1 MSRDNER
8 PERIELHE
16 PVFPYLV
23 ADESAEPTSY
33 VIISKADHLGYDA
46 ERTLFYVPG
55 ATFRQRDNRQMGTPI
70 TDIILHHS
78 FASDDEGDTSHV
90 ADFEVRSMQL
100 VSAYGKQLTFTG
112 WLTEARFY
120 PEGYV
125 DERFE
130 EFNPFVGAVKQDE
143 GPERDN
149 YSANYG
155 YPYLAPKVKIEG
167 LQLPLEVEIT
177 LIHNIADA
185 KADTQENMQSQA
197 QARLD
202 RAERQSKEAEK
213 KAAEKIQRE
222 KEHQEW
228 LKTDEGIADTLD
240 TKLHRLVR
248 AVSPQDTMTSTEL
261 EEIQLQAD
269 TFVLSLSDKEKGLL
283 LDEQVGKIWSIKSE
297 QLMRN
302 AYYDRVIHQ
311 LENT

>member
-1 MSRDNER
+1 MSRDIER
-8 PERIELHE
+8 PERIELTK
-16 PVFPYLV
+16 PIFPYLV

-46 ERTLFYVPG
+46 ERTLFYIPG

-78 FASDDEGDTSHV
+78 FASDEEGDTSHV

-112 WLTEARFY
+112 WLTETRFY

-130 EFNPFVGAVKQDE
+130 EFNPFAGAVKQDE
-143 GPERDN
+143 GHEREN

-177 LIHNIADA
+177 LVHDIADA
-185 KADTQENMQSQA
+185 HANTQENMESHA
-197 QARLD
+197 KARHD
-202 RAERQSKEAEK
+202 REERARKEAEK

-240 TKLHRLVR
+240 TKLRRLIR
-248 AVSPQDTMTSTEL
+248 ALPTQDTLTDSER

-269 TFVLSLSDKEKGLL
+269 TFVLALSDKEKGLL
-283 LDEQVGKIWSIKSE
+283 LDEQVGKIWSIKPE
-297 QLMRN
+297 QVLRN

-311 LENT
+311 LKTT

>member
-1 MSRDNER
+1 MSRDIER
-8 PERIELHE
+8 PERIELTE

-33 VIISKADHLGYDA
+33 VIISKADHLGYDGD
-46 ERTLFYVPG
+46 RTLFYIPG

-78 FASDDEGDTSHV
+78 FASDEEGDTSHV

-112 WLTEARFY
+112 WLTETRFY

-143 GPERDN
+143 GPEREN

-177 LIHNIADA
+177 LVHNTADA
-185 KADTQENMQSQA
+185 HTDTQENMESHA
-197 QARLD
+197 KARRD
-202 RAERQSKEAEK
+202 REERARKEAEK

-240 TKLHRLVR
+240 TKLRRLIR
-248 AVSPQDTMTSTEL
+248 ALPTQETMTDAER
-261 EEIQLQAD
+261 EEVQLQAD
-269 TFVLSLSDKEKGLL
+269 TFVLALSDKEKGLL
-283 LDEQVGKIWSIKSE
+283 LDEQVGKIWSIKPE
-297 QLMRN
+297 QVLRN

-311 LENT
+311 LETT

>member
-8 PERIELHE
+8 PERIELTE

-23 ADESAEPTSY
+23 TDESAEPTSY
-33 VIISKADHLGYDA
+33 VIIRKADHLGYNTDP
-46 ERTLFYVPG
+46 TLFYIPG

-78 FASDDEGDTSHV
+78 FASDEEGDASHV

-112 WLTEARFY
+112 WLTETRFY

-143 GPERDN
+143 GPEREN

-177 LIHNIADA
+177 LVHNTADA
-185 KADTQENMQSQA
+185 HADTQENMEA
-197 QARLD
+197 QAKARRD
-202 RAERQSKEAEK
+202 REERARKEAEK

-240 TKLHRLVR
+240 TKLTRLIR
-248 AVSPQDTMTSTEL
+248 ALPTQETMTDAER
-261 EEIQLQAD
+261 EEVQLQAD
-269 TFVLSLSDKEKGLL
+269 TFVLALSDKEKGLL
-283 LDEQVGKIWSIKSE
+283 LDEQVGKIWSIKPE
-297 QLMRN
+297 QVLRN

-311 LENT
+311 LETT